1 MADETKQVEE
11 TGEVAE
17 TTEAQET
24 TPTIEE
30 LSSQIAELS
39 KLDETRKNEIAGLNR
54 ANTEAATKYQDLL
67 KTTETDKQTKER
79 LDKEKF
85 AQDEA
90 DRTARLQ
97 EITDSKSE
105 LNQLKIQAVAFKN
118 GYTEEDLE
126 LLKFNTPEEVE
137 NHFKWTQARDLKT
150 KESTL
155 SEIEKNRT
163 GNREIL
169 NDTKQTEQ
177 LTLLEQKI
185 INRR

>member
-1 MADETKQVEE
+1 MPDETTHVDNSTDKVVDD
-11 TGEVAE
+11 TNAN
-17 TTEAQET
+17 T
-24 TPTIEE
+24 TPTLEE
-30 LSSQIAELS
+30 LMATIAEQTKTIETQGTKISGLDSANS
-39 KLDETRKNEIAGLNR
+39 KKQTAYDE
-54 ANTEAATKYQDLL
+54 LL

-97 EITDSKSE
+97 EITDSKAE

-126 LLKFNTPEEVE
+126 LLKFNTPDEVE

-155 SEIEKNRT
+155 SEIEQNRS
-163 GNREIL
+163 GNREIITG
-169 NDTKQTEQ
+169 NTPNSADANFA
-177 LTLLEQKI
+177 
-185 INRR
+185 NRCKA